1 MNEIQLVK
9 PSIAFVPCTITYDF
23 AELDTQIKQ
32 VEEMMATIE
41 LAEDNLPLIKSYM
54 TNLNK
59 LAEALNNDKKDIKK
73 QAAPDL
79 PLFEKEC
86 MERVNLIKS
95 IRENMKSF
103 TDEVAERKKTQRR
116 EMIETYLNETR
127 KMEVP
132 FSVIW
137 NDEYYKMTDKKWKL
151 DVDYKLG
158 FIESEFNRLDDLA
171 LDDIPLL
178 KSLYLKYWN
187 YSQARD
193 AYDDIK
199 ATEKKKAELLKE
211 TEVQKAMEVQK
222 AQEDINEMP
231 TVESFKTSK
240 PTTETQQTTV
250 TMVTV
255 SGPTDVVEKG
265 IEYLKSIGLKVE
277 VF

>member
-1 MNEIQLVK
+1 MNEIKLVK

-54 TNLNK
+54 SNLNK

-103 TDEVAERKKTQRR
+103 TDEVAERKKAQRR
-116 EMIETYLNETR
+116 EMVEIYLNETR

-132 FSVIW
+132 ISVIW
-137 NDEYYKMTDKKWKL
+137 NDEYYKMTDKKWKM
-151 DVDYKLG
+151 DIDYKLG
-158 FIESEFNRLDDLA
+158 FIESEYARLDDLA
-171 LDDIPLL
+171 LDDIPLM
-178 KSLYLKYWN
+178 KSLFLKYWN

-211 TEVQKAMEVQK
+211 TEAQKAMEVQK
-222 AQEDINEMP
+222 VQEEVNELP
-231 TVESFKTSK
+231 ITESFESIEPSAIPK
-240 PTTETQQTTV
+240 QTTV

-255 SGPTDVVEKG
+255 SGPADVVEKG